1 MLIMNNISKN
11 FSNQNTFVPKTGVT
25 KFIKYP
31 IESNKH

>member
-11 FSNQNTFVPKTGVT
+11 FSNQNIFVPKTGVT
-25 KFIKYP
+25 KYP